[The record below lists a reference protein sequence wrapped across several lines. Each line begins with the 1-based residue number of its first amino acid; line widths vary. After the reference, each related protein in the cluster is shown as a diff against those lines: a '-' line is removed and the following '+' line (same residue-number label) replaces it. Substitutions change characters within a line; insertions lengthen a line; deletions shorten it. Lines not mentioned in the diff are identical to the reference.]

1 MSGAPSGALLKGE
14 IVDQWNSYWY
24 RAIPVTKG
32 IFRLRTVYYW
42 EAGVPALFT
51 PKLKGFEDTEFD
63 AWSAAK
69 RAALTLKQIEV
80 EKQLNQIELSKTYR
94 YIEE

>member
-1 MSGAPSGALLKGE
+1 MSEAPSGALLKGE
-14 IVDQWNSYWY
+14 IVDQWDSYWY
-24 RAIPVTKG
+24 RVVQTTKG
-32 IFRLRTVYYW
+32 FFRPRTVYYW

-51 PKLKGFEDTEFD
+51 PKLTGFEDTEFE

-80 EKQLNQIELSKTYR
+80 EKQLNLIEQSKTYR